1 MSTELTPTDLKFRLD
16 EKKLKCKTTE
26 NLTPLKGIIGQDR
39 AVKALKFGLNIED
52 NGFNIF
58 VSGYTGTGRMTG
70 VKNFV
75 GELAKTKPVPFDWC
89 YVNNFKNSYEPKA
102 IKLPSGQ
109 GKNFKENMSNFI
121 NSIRSLLPKAFSS
134 KDYTEKKEAVTTN
147 IEEEKNKLLSE
158 LNKKASQG
166 GFILKSTQIGLFIL
180 PTING
185 KPLNEKQFMSLS
197 QDKKNDIQ
205 KRKRKINNDLNQ
217 TMNRIR
223 DLDRK
228 ISEDIKRLN
237 HEVALYT
244 IGKSVNDIKEKYKDI
259 PEIMEYIEEVKED
272 ILKNISDF
280 TSNKSNKSSV
290 PVLFP
295 WMKEVPF
302 KKYEVNVIVD
312 NSKLKGAPVIIEQ
325 NPTYQNL
332 FGRIEKEAQFGVLS
346 TDFTMIRGGSL
357 HKANNGFIVIPVE
370 ELFRN
375 IFSWDSLKMSLR
387 DQKIIIEEAGER
399 LGFISTKGLKPE
411 PIPLKVKVILIG
423 LPYQYSILYNADND
437 FNKLFKIKADY
448 DLSMD
453 RNDSNIK
460 KYTDFMCTLCN
471 KENLNHLKASAAVRV
486 IEYGLRL
493 AENKDKIST
502 RFALVADII
511 REASYYSKTEKQ
523 KYIDDKHI
531 KKAIDEKYYRS
542 NLIQEKIKDMIND
555 GTILIDTE
563 GSTIGQVNGLS
574 VTDLGDIAFAKPSRV
589 TASVG
594 LGKAGI
600 IDIERETK
608 LGGPIHSKGVM
619 ILSGYLTEKYAA
631 AGPLN
636 LSARIVFEQSYG
648 GVEGDSASSA
658 ELYTMLS
665 ALSDTPLSQKIAVTG
680 SVNQKGEIQAIG
692 GVNEKIEGFYEVCRE
707 KGLKGKQGV
716 IIPKNNIKN
725 LMLKDEV
732 IKAVKDKKFHIYAI
746 RNVDEGIEILT
757 GVKAGKRS
765 ASGKFPKG
773 TINFKVSKKITEFT
787 TRLNKLSDS
796 AEKEK

>member
-1 MSTELTPTDLKFRLD
+1 MSTELTPKDLKSRLD

-26 NLTPLKGIIGQDR
+26 NLAPLKGIIGQDR

-58 VSGYTGTGRMTG
+58 VSGQTGTGRMTG

-89 YVNNFKNSYEPKA
+89 YVNNFKNSYEPIA
-102 IKLPSGQ
+102 VKLPSGQ
-109 GKNFKENMSNFI
+109 GRTFKENMNNLI

-134 KDYTEKKEAVTTN
+134 KDYTEKKEAVTTG

-158 LNKKASQG
+158 LNKKANQG
-166 GFILKSTQIGLFIL
+166 GFILKSTQIGLYIL

-185 KPLNEKQFMSLS
+185 KPINEKQFMSLS
-197 QDKKNDIQ
+197 QDKKDKIQ
-205 KRKRKINNDLNQ
+205 KRKRKINKDLTQ
-217 TMNRIR
+217 TMNKIR
-223 DLDRK
+223 DLDRR
-228 ISEDIKRLN
+228 ISEDIKKLN
-237 HEVALYT
+237 YEVAIYA
-244 IGKSVNDIKEKYKDI
+244 IGKSVNDIRDKYKDI
-259 PEIMEYIEEVKED
+259 PEIIKYIEEVKED
-272 ILKNISDF
+272 ILENLGDFIS
-280 TSNKSNKSSV
+280 SKSNKSAA
-290 PVLFP
+290 PALFP

-302 KKYEVNVIVD
+302 KKYEVNLIVD

-423 LPYQYSILYNADND
+423 LPHQYSILYNADND
-437 FNKLFKIKADY
+437 FKKLFKIKADY

-453 RNDSNIK
+453 KNNSNIK
-460 KYTDFMCTLCN
+460 KYASFICTLCK
-471 KENLNHLKASAAVRV
+471 KENLNHLKASAVARV

-502 RFALVADII
+502 RFALIADII
-511 REASYYSKTEKQ
+511 REANFYSRLEKQ
-523 KYIDDKHI
+523 KYIDDRHI
-531 KKAIDEKYYRS
+531 KKAIDEKFYRS

-555 GTILIDTE
+555 GTILIDIG

-574 VTDLGDIAFAKPSRV
+574 IIDLGDITFAKPSRV
-589 TASVG
+589 TASIG

-619 ILSGYLTEKYAA
+619 ILSGYLAEKYAA
-631 AGPLN
+631 DGPLN
-636 LSARIVFEQSYG
+636 LSARIVSEQSYG
-648 GVEGDSASSA
+648 GIEGDSASSA
-658 ELYTMLS
+658 ELYAMLS
-665 ALSDTPLSQKIAVTG
+665 ALSDTPLDQRIAVTG

-692 GVNEKIEGFYEVCRE
+692 GVNEKIEGFYEICRE
-707 KGLKGKQGV
+707 KGLKGDQGV
-716 IIPKNNIKN
+716 IIPKSNIKN

-732 IKAVKDKKFHIYAI
+732 IKAVKDKKFHIYAVK
-746 RNVDEGIEILT
+746 NVDEGIEILT
-757 GVKAGKRS
+757 GVKAGKRLT
-765 ASGKFPKG
+765 SGKFSKN

-787 TRLNKLSDS
+787 KRLNKLSDS
-796 AEKEK
+796 REK

>member
-1 MSTELTPTDLKFRLD
+1 MSIELTPKDLKSRLD
-16 EKKLKCKTTE
+16 EKKFKCKTTE
-26 NLTPLKGIIGQDR
+26 NLTPLKEIIGQDR

-52 NGFNIF
+52 SGFNIF
-58 VSGYTGTGRMTG
+58 VSGHTGTGRMTG

-102 IKLPSGQ
+102 IRLPSGQ
-109 GKNFKENMSNFI
+109 GKNFKKNINNFI
-121 NSIRSLLPKAFSS
+121 NSIRNLLPKAFSS

-147 IEEEKNKLLSE
+147 IEEEKNKLLSD
-158 LNKKASQG
+158 LNKKANRG

-185 KPLNEKQFMSLS
+185 KPIDEKQFMNLS
-197 QDKKNDIQ
+197 QDKKNEIQ
-205 KRKRKINNDLNQ
+205 NRKIKINKDLNQ
-217 TMNRIR
+217 TMNKIR

-228 ISEDIKRLN
+228 ISEDIKKLN
-237 HEVALYT
+237 HEVAIYT
-244 IGKSVNDIKEKYKDI
+244 IGKSVNDIKEKYKDT
-259 PEIMEYIEEVKED
+259 PKIMEYIEEVKED
-272 ILKNISDF
+272 ILENLGDF
-280 TSNKSNKSSV
+280 ISNKSKESSA
-290 PVLFP
+290 PLLFP

-346 TDFTMIRGGSL
+346 TDFTLIRGGSL

-411 PIPLKVKVILIG
+411 PIPLKVKIILIG

-437 FNKLFKIKADY
+437 FKKLFKIKADY

-460 KYTDFMCTLCN
+460 KYTDFMCTLCK
-471 KENLNHLKASAAVRV
+471 KENLNHLKASAAARV

-493 AENKDKIST
+493 AEDKNKITT
-502 RFALVADII
+502 RFALIADII
-511 REASYYSKTEKQ
+511 REANFYSKLEKQ

-563 GSTIGQVNGLS
+563 GSTIGQANGLS
-574 VTDLGDIAFAKPSRV
+574 VIDLGDVTFAKPSRV

-594 LGKAGI
+594 LGKTGI
-600 IDIERETK
+600 VDIERETK

-658 ELYTMLS
+658 ELYAMLS

-707 KGLKGKQGV
+707 KGFKGKHGV
-716 IIPKNNIKN
+716 IIPKSNIKN

-746 RNVDEGIEILT
+746 KNVDEGIEILT
-757 GVKAGKRS
+757 GVKSGKRL
-765 ASGKFPKG
+765 ASGKFPKN

-787 TRLNKLSDS
+787 TRLNKLSES
-796 AEKEK
+796 SEKEK